1 MRPFTHLN
9 TATNA
14 TCSHITAWT
23 SNSREDMQIISPETD
38 TQKLFFSL
46 EMLLVTVKED
56 KKTETSILDLSTV
69 E

>member
-1 MRPFTHLN
+1 MFTHG
-9 TATNA
+9 
-14 TCSHITAWT
+14 TAWT